1 MSKIMKSRLFFF
13 LFFLL
18 GMLLSGNVK
27 AQDVAGRSSEKAI
40 IGGREYYMHHVKQ
53 GQTLYG
59 LSKLYN
65 VSVSEIERLNP
76 EVKDGLKAGHV
87 LGIPVRSDKASPKNE
102 PQPAAA
108 ESKPVVE
115 QPQRKKDTVVVAQ
128 PNVRMPY
135 FDGKAYIVQPGED
148 LYDIAK
154 KVGIDLSEFKA
165 ANPGL
170 SNEPAAG
177 MRIVIPNVTNEN
189 DYIVHFCERNER
201 VSSLLSRWKVNEKA
215 FRTNNISL
223 GTHVFEGQVVLI
235 PIQRVTDFYWIR
247 EEDHYWE
254 EIAELINEEPAK
266 EPVKEPVVEVP
277 VVEVPVIVEPVVEEP
292 VVVEP
297 VVEEPKP
304 VIIEEPVVEEPVV
317 EVPVI
322 VEPVVEEPVVVEPVV
337 EEPKPVIIEEP
348 VIEEPVVEVPV
359 IVEPVVEEPVVVE
372 PVIEEPKPVIIEEPV
387 VEEPVVEVP
396 VIVEPV
402 VEEPVVVEPV
412 VEEPKPVIIEEPVVE
427 EPVVE
432 VPVIVEPV
440 VEEPVVVE
448 PVVEEPKPVI
458 IEEPVIEEPVVE
470 EPVIIEEPVVEEPVI
485 IEEPVVVE
493 EPVIIEE
500 PVVIEEPIEPLEIP
514 APQPLGFDF
523 EMGDIPEC
531 VASPANALKRYQV
544 ALMVPL
550 YLYDIDNIEVSK
562 ESAAKSKKSRSMSF
576 LQFYEG
582 FMMAAETL
590 EKQGM
595 KLDLTVFDV
604 TENVSSAERALS
616 QIRNKDLDLIV
627 GPFFGKSF
635 AVVEEYAK
643 NHGIV
648 VVNPLSTRKSV
659 IEDSPNVMKMKA
671 GDMGMI
677 LTISNLVKNQYSD
690 ANVFI
695 VSREKSADTTF
706 LSQMEHHL
714 NLAINEE
721 VTVSGDEFLHFARN
735 ESERLEMG
743 SRLVPTINV
752 EGQVYSTRDFQKGN
766 THEVVLTNT
775 VRRYSYNDI
784 GKMKS
789 HLSGVRDNVIIA
801 YGDDNVFATQI
812 LNSLTQE
819 ADRFPITLVCAPDW
833 QKHEKLLVDNLLK
846 MNAIYIS
853 DFFVDYN
860 SEAAKRFVLRFRQ
873 KYVEEPQQYA
883 FEGYDVGCY
892 VLNALMQY
900 GSDDLI
906 NCLHCYQASM
916 LHTGYRFY
924 YRNYLN
930 VEGNDGK
937 ENLLWSIYQ
946 YDKDNI
952 KLVPIDPFKKA
963 GSYE

>member
-13 LFFLL
+13 LFFLM
-18 GMLLSGNVK
+18 GMLLSGIVK

-76 EVKDGLKAGHV
+76 EVKNGLKAGHV
-87 LGIPVRSDKASPKNE
+87 IGIPVRPAKSSPKDK

-108 ESKPVVE
+108 ESKPVVETSKPVEVKPEPVVE
-115 QPQRKKDTVVVAQ
+115 QPQRKKDTVVVEHL
-128 PNVRMPY
+128 NVRMPY

-215 FRTNNISL
+215 FRINNISL

-254 EIAELINEEPAK
+254 EIAELINEEP
-266 EPVKEPVVEVP
+266 VKEPIA
-277 VVEVPVIVEPVVEEP
+277 EVPVIVEPVVVEPVVEEPKPVIIEEPVVEEP

-322 VEPVVEEPVVVEPVV
+322 EEPVVEEPVVVEPIVEEPKPVIIEEPVAEEPVVEVPVIVEPVGEEPVVVEPVV
-337 EEPKPVIIEEP
+337 EEPKPFIIEEP
-348 VIEEPVVEVPV
+348 V
-359 IVEPVVEEPVVVE
+359 
-372 PVIEEPKPVIIEEPV
+372 
-387 VEEPVVEVP
+387 
-396 VIVEPV
+396 
-402 VEEPVVVEPV
+402 
-412 VEEPKPVIIEEPVVE
+412 
-427 EPVVE
+427 
-432 VPVIVEPV
+432 
-440 VEEPVVVE
+440 
-448 PVVEEPKPVI
+448 
-458 IEEPVIEEPVVE
+458 
-470 EPVIIEEPVVEEPVI
+470 IEEPVVEEPVI

>member
-87 LGIPVRSDKASPKNE
+87 LGIPVRSEKASPKNE
-102 PQPAAA
+102 PQPAAV

-115 QPQRKKDTVVVAQ
+115 QPQRKKDTVVAEQ

-215 FRTNNISL
+215 FRINNISL

-266 EPVKEPVVEVP
+266 EPVK
-277 VVEVPVIVEPVVEEP
+277 
-292 VVVEP
+292 
-297 VVEEPKP
+297 
-304 VIIEEPVVEEPVV
+304 EPVV

-372 PVIEEPKPVIIEEPV
+372 PVVEEPKPVIIEEPVIEEPVIEEPVVEVPVIVEPVVEEPVVVEPVIEEPKPVIIEEPV
-387 VEEPVVEVP
+387 IEEPVVEVP

-440 VEEPVVVE
+440 
-448 PVVEEPKPVI
+448 
-458 IEEPVIEEPVVE
+458 IEEPVIEEPVIE

>member
-1 MSKIMKSRLFFF
+1 MNKIMKNRRFFF

-87 LGIPVRSDKASPKNE
+87 IGIPVRPAKSSPKDK

-108 ESKPVVE
+108 ESKPVVETSKPVEVKPEPVVE
-115 QPQRKKDTVVVAQ
+115 QPQRKKDTVVVEHL
-128 PNVRMPY
+128 NVRMPY

-215 FRTNNISL
+215 FRINNISL

-254 EIAELINEEPAK
+254 EIAELINEEP
-266 EPVKEPVVEVP
+266 VKEP
-277 VVEVPVIVEPVVEEP
+277 IAEE
-292 VVVEP
+292 
-297 VVEEPKP
+297 
-304 VIIEEPVVEEPVV
+304 
-317 EVPVI
+317 PVI

-348 VIEEPVVEVPV
+348 VIEEPVV
-359 IVEPVVEEPVVVE
+359 
-372 PVIEEPKPVIIEEPV
+372 
-387 VEEPVVEVP
+387 
-396 VIVEPV
+396 
-402 VEEPVVVEPV
+402 
-412 VEEPKPVIIEEPVVE
+412 
-427 EPVVE
+427 
-432 VPVIVEPV
+432 
-440 VEEPVVVE
+440 VE

-458 IEEPVIEEPVVE
+458 IEEPVIEEPVVVEPAVEEPKPVIIEEPVVEVPVIEEPVVEEPVVVVEPVIEEPVIEEPVVVEPVIEEPVIE

>member
-87 LGIPVRSDKASPKNE
+87 LGIPVRPAKSSPKDK

-108 ESKPVVE
+108 ESKPVVETSKPVEVKPEPVVE
-115 QPQRKKDTVVVAQ
+115 QPQRKKDTVVVEHL
-128 PNVRMPY
+128 NVRMPY

-277 VVEVPVIVEPVVEEP
+277 VIVEPVVEEP

-322 VEPVVEEPVVVEPVV
+322 VEPIVVEPVV

-348 VIEEPVVEVPV
+348 VAEEPVVEVPV
-359 IVEPVVEEPVVVE
+359 IVEPV
-372 PVIEEPKPVIIEEPV
+372 
-387 VEEPVVEVP
+387 
-396 VIVEPV
+396 
-402 VEEPVVVEPV
+402 
-412 VEEPKPVIIEEPVVE
+412 
-427 EPVVE
+427 
-432 VPVIVEPV
+432 
-440 VEEPVVVE
+440 
-448 PVVEEPKPVI
+448 
-458 IEEPVIEEPVVE
+458 IEEPVIEEPVIE

>member
-297 VVEEPKP
+297 V
-304 VIIEEPVVEEPVV
+304 
-317 EVPVI
+317 
-322 VEPVVEEPVVVEPVV
+322 
-337 EEPKPVIIEEP
+337 
-348 VIEEPVVEVPV
+348 
-359 IVEPVVEEPVVVE
+359 
-372 PVIEEPKPVIIEEPV
+372 IEEPKPVIIEEPV

-402 VEEPVVVEPV
+402 
-412 VEEPKPVIIEEPVVE
+412 
-427 EPVVE
+427 
-432 VPVIVEPV
+432 
-440 VEEPVVVE
+440 
-448 PVVEEPKPVI
+448 
-458 IEEPVIEEPVVE
+458 IEEPVIEEPVIE

>member
-1 MSKIMKSRLFFF
+1 M
-13 LFFLL
+13 
-18 GMLLSGNVK
+18 
-27 AQDVAGRSSEKAI
+27 
-40 IGGREYYMHHVKQ
+40 
-53 GQTLYG
+53 
-59 LSKLYN
+59 
-65 VSVSEIERLNP
+65 
-76 EVKDGLKAGHV
+76 
-87 LGIPVRSDKASPKNE
+87 
-102 PQPAAA
+102 
-108 ESKPVVE
+108 
-115 QPQRKKDTVVVAQ
+115 
-128 PNVRMPY
+128 
-135 FDGKAYIVQPGED
+135 
-148 LYDIAK
+148 
-154 KVGIDLSEFKA
+154 
-165 ANPGL
+165 
-170 SNEPAAG
+170 
-177 MRIVIPNVTNEN
+177 
-189 DYIVHFCERNER
+189 
-201 VSSLLSRWKVNEKA
+201 
-215 FRTNNISL
+215 
-223 GTHVFEGQVVLI
+223 
-235 PIQRVTDFYWIR
+235 
-247 EEDHYWE
+247 
-254 EIAELINEEPAK
+254 
-266 EPVKEPVVEVP
+266 
-277 VVEVPVIVEPVVEEP
+277 PVIVEPVGEEP

-304 VIIEEPVVEEPVV
+304 FIIEEPV
-317 EVPVI
+317 
-322 VEPVVEEPVVVEPVV
+322 
-337 EEPKPVIIEEP
+337 
-348 VIEEPVVEVPV
+348 
-359 IVEPVVEEPVVVE
+359 
-372 PVIEEPKPVIIEEPV
+372 
-387 VEEPVVEVP
+387 
-396 VIVEPV
+396 
-402 VEEPVVVEPV
+402 
-412 VEEPKPVIIEEPVVE
+412 
-427 EPVVE
+427 
-432 VPVIVEPV
+432 
-440 VEEPVVVE
+440 
-448 PVVEEPKPVI
+448 
-458 IEEPVIEEPVVE
+458 
-470 EPVIIEEPVVEEPVI
+470 IEEPVVEEPVI

-616 QIRNKDLDLIV
+616 QIRSKDLDLIV

>member
-87 LGIPVRSDKASPKNE
+87 IGIPVRPAKSSPKDK

-108 ESKPVVE
+108 ESKPVVETSKPVEVKPEPVVE
-115 QPQRKKDTVVVAQ
+115 QPQRKKDTVVVEHL
-128 PNVRMPY
+128 NVRMPY

-215 FRTNNISL
+215 FRINNISL

-277 VVEVPVIVEPVVEEP
+277 VIVEPVVEEP

-317 EVPVI
+317 
-322 VEPVVEEPVVVEPVV
+322 VEPVV

-348 VIEEPVVEVPV
+348 VIEEPVV
-359 IVEPVVEEPVVVE
+359 VEPAV
-372 PVIEEPKPVIIEEPV
+372 EEPKPVII
-387 VEEPVVEVP
+387 EEPVVEVP

-402 VEEPVVVEPV
+402 VEEPVVV
-412 VEEPKPVIIEEPVVE
+412 
-427 EPVVE
+427 
-432 VPVIVEPV
+432 VEPV
-440 VEEPVVVE
+440 
-448 PVVEEPKPVI
+448 
-458 IEEPVIEEPVVE
+458 IEEPVIEEPVVVEPVIEEPVIE

-582 FMMAAETL
+582 FMRAAETL

-952 KLVPIDPFKKA
+952 KLVPIDPFMKV